1 MNETAKQIMDL
12 QAVKLIR
19 DKHFSQLQLKD
30 DTMTHLHFTDCRF
43 DHLSTE
49 NVQAHQL
56 CFLRCKFAAVS
67 LSKSLLNSCTFIEC
81 EIDTI
86 TLTECGLLSV
96 SLQQTT
102 IQSLNAGKCLA
113 ERCMIS
119 GGKVSESVWKEVS
132 LSYWS
137 ANDCEIS
144 NWHTEGGLVQDSNWF
159 GCTLTQFRCTGAQ
172 ITRLVS
178 GNSKLTD
185 CQFTGNE
192 CDILVWQN
200 CLLTRTDL
208 RKLNLTSAGFAKSRL
223 EQCRLDGSNL
233 HYAQFNEGSLHD
245 CTLTGTQLTC
255 AQFTDTE
262 LHQCDLSG
270 AQLIS
275 AVLVRAVLTHCI
287 LDDTKLTRTDMRFCQ
302 LKQTPLHSAAVQKVR
317 LHGAET
323 CLTDRGQKADEP
335 LLTSIDLWY
344 ARHQPGL
351 KDDTGSPRLT
361 PGASR
366 YV

>member
-1 MNETAKQIMDL
+1 MNETAKQIMNL
-12 QAVKLIR
+12 QTVKLIR

-30 DTMTHLHFTDCRF
+30 ETMAQLHFTDCRF
-43 DHLSTE
+43 EHLSTE

-56 CFLRCKFAAVS
+56 CFFRCKFASVS
-67 LSKSLLNSCTFIEC
+67 LSKSLLNACTFIEC

-96 SLQQTT
+96 SFQQTT
-102 IQSLNAGKCLA
+102 IQSLSAGKCLA

-119 GGKVSESVWKEVS
+119 GCKVSKCIWKEVC

-137 ANDCEIS
+137 ANDCEIC
-144 NWHTEGGLVQDSNWF
+144 NWHTEGGRLQDSNWF
-159 GCTLTQFRCTGAQ
+159 GCTMTQFCCAGVQ
-172 ITRLVS
+172 IIRLVS

-185 CQFTGNE
+185 CQFIGNE

-200 CLLTRTDL
+200 CQLTRTDL
-208 RKLNLTSAGFAKSRL
+208 RKLNLASAGFAKSRL
-223 EQCRLDGSNL
+223 EQCRFDDSNL
-233 HYAQFNEGSLHD
+233 HSAQFNEGSLHD
-245 CTLTGTQLTC
+245 CILTGTQLTC
-255 AQFTDTE
+255 AQFTGTA

-275 AVLVRAVLTHCI
+275 ANLVRAVLTLCI
-287 LDDTKLTRTDMRFCQ
+287 LDDTKLIRTDMRFCQ
-302 LKQTPLHSAAVQKVR
+302 LKQTPLHGAVMQKAR

-323 CLTDRGQKADEP
+323 GLTDRGQKADEP

-344 ARHQPGL
+344 ARHQPGM

>member
-1 MNETAKQIMDL
+1 
-12 QAVKLIR
+12 
-19 DKHFSQLQLKD
+19 
-30 DTMTHLHFTDCRF
+30 MTQLHFTDCRF
-43 DHLSTE
+43 EHLSTE
-49 NVQAHQL
+49 NIQAHQL

-67 LSKSLLNSCTFIEC
+67 LSKSLFNSCTFIEC

-96 SLQQTT
+96 SFQQTT

-159 GCTLTQFRCTGAQ
+159 GCTINQFRCTGVQ
-172 ITRLVS
+172 IVRLVS
-178 GNSKLTD
+178 DNSKLTD

-200 CLLTRTDL
+200 CQLTRTDL
-208 RKLNLTSAGFAKSRL
+208 RKLNLASAGFAKSRL
-223 EQCRLDGSNL
+223 EQCRLDDSNL
-233 HYAQFNEGSLHD
+233 HYAQFNGGSLHD
-245 CTLTGTQLTC
+245 CT
-255 AQFTDTE
+255 
-262 LHQCDLSG
+262 
-270 AQLIS
+270 
-275 AVLVRAVLTHCI
+275 

-302 LKQTPLHSAAVQKVR
+302 LKQTPLHNAAVQKVR

-323 CLTDRGQKADEP
+323 GLTDRGQKADEP

>member
-1 MNETAKQIMDL
+1 MNETAKQIMNL
-12 QAVKLIR
+12 QTVKLIR

-30 DTMTHLHFTDCRF
+30 ETMAQLHFTDCRF
-43 DHLSTE
+43 EHLSTE

-56 CFLRCKFAAVS
+56 CFFRCKFASVS
-67 LSKSLLNSCTFIEC
+67 LSKSLLNACTFIEC

-96 SLQQTT
+96 SFQQTT
-102 IQSLNAGKCLA
+102 IQSLSAGKCLA

-119 GGKVSESVWKEVS
+119 GCKVSKCIWKEVC

-137 ANDCEIS
+137 ANDCEIC
-144 NWHTEGGLVQDSNWF
+144 NWHTEGGRLQDSNWF
-159 GCTLTQFRCTGAQ
+159 GCTMTQFCCAGVQ
-172 ITRLVS
+172 IIRLVS

-200 CLLTRTDL
+200 CQLTRTDL
-208 RKLNLTSAGFAKSRL
+208 RKLNLASAGFAKSRL
-223 EQCRLDGSNL
+223 EQCRFDDSNL
-233 HYAQFNEGSLHD
+233 HSAQFNEGSLHD
-245 CTLTGTQLTC
+245 CILTGTQLTC
-255 AQFTDTE
+255 AQFTGTA

-275 AVLVRAVLTHCI
+275 ANLVRAVLTLCI
-287 LDDTKLTRTDMRFCQ
+287 LNDTKLIRTDMRFCQ
-302 LKQTPLHSAAVQKVR
+302 LKQTPLHGAVMQKAR

-323 CLTDRGQKADEP
+323 GLTDRGQKADEP

-344 ARHQPGL
+344 ARHQPGM